1 MAASE
6 ETIRLQRKLRLS
18 VDAVVAD
25 GIRDLTRAWA
35 TAWDEIGRDLNT
47 ALVDALT
54 AGQISRAQL
63 LKAERLKRA
72 LATAATSLEDLSQN
86 AGVRILGD
94 LRGVIDTAG
103 SAQASIIDSQLPRNA
118 SQLVDLDAWSRVDP
132 RQVDAI
138 VRRSTQQI
146 TSTLRP
152 LSGQAYDV
160 VQRELI
166 RSVASG
172 SNPKVAARRMIQRA
186 EQGFN
191 GGLTRA
197 MVVSRT
203 EIIDAH
209 RTAAAVGQAP
219 HADVLA
225 GWTWV
230 ASLTPRTCP
239 ACLGKH
245 GETFPLTEPGPLGH
259 QQCRCARVPVTKSWA
274 DLGFDGIEEPPS
286 LIPDADAFFASLSP
300 AEKYE
305 LLGQDRYRAWAAGN
319 YPRSRWAARR
329 ESSGWRDSYVPSKPP
344 VTPASTAGRS
354 GSPHMPDDGPAMGPV
369 LGTLEQQI
377 YQKAPPL
384 QRGLGVSARSL
395 DEANANFWHTYVP
408 DGEDRTTALL
418 QYFKETEDLVKQIAR
433 DVEAG
438 SVRSRATSGKIGS
451 LYRAMQGDR
460 ASGMAAGGYNLEDF
474 KTDLTSAAERLL
486 ARPVEEIG
494 TIYRGIGL
502 RTFHDLSTDD
512 GIRAALADVQF
523 RDWFYVSASPI
534 ERVAEQYM
542 RRGVTRIMMII
553 TDARGVVLSSMGRMA
568 PHPEVLLRGQ
578 IVVDDDYHV
587 VDDVLM
593 ITGRWTP

>member
-6 ETIRLQRKLRLS
+6 ETIRLQRQLRIS

-25 GIRDLTRAWA
+25 EIRDLTRAWA

-54 AGQISRAQL
+54 AGQVTRAQM
-63 LKAERLKRA
+63 LKAERLKKA
-72 LATAATSLEDLSQN
+72 LSTIGTRLEDLSQN

-118 SQLVDLDAWSRVDP
+118 SQMVDLDAWSRVDP

-152 LSGQAYDV
+152 LSGKAYDV

-245 GETFPLTEPGPLGH
+245 GEVFPLTEPGPLGH
-259 QQCRCARVPVTKSWA
+259 QQCRCSRVPTTKSWA
-274 DLGFDGIEEPPS
+274 DLGFDGITEPPS
-286 LIPDADAFFASLSP
+286 LIPDADAFFARLSP
-300 AEKYE
+300 AEKYD
-305 LLGQDRYRAWAAGN
+305 LLGQDRYRAWAGGK
-319 YPRSRWAARR
+319 YPRSEWAARR
-329 ESSGWRDSYVPSKPP
+329 TSTGWRDSFVPSKPP
-344 VTPASTAGRS
+344 ATPRMTPSA
-354 GSPHMPDDGPAMGPV
+354 GPAVPPPGWDMGPI
-369 LGTLEQQI
+369 LGTVEQQI
-377 YQKAPPL
+377 YQKARPL
-384 QRGLGVSARSL
+384 QVGPDLRTV
-395 DEANANFWHTYVP
+395 DQNTANHWHTYVP
-408 DGEDRTTALL
+408 DTEDRTTALL
-418 QYFKETEDLVKQIAR
+418 QYWKPTEDLVKQIAA
-433 DVEAG
+433 DITAS
-438 SVRSRATSGKIGS
+438 SVRSRATSGKIGTT
-451 LYRAMQGDR
+451 YRAFEGMR
-460 ASGMAAGGYNLEDF
+460 SSGIADGGYSLDDF
-474 KTDLTSAAERLL
+474 KTDLTAAAERLL
-486 ARPVEEIG
+486 AREVEDVG
-494 TIYRGIGL
+494 LVYRGLNLPTRFPI
-502 RTFHDLSTDD
+502 DTDE
-512 GIRAALADVQF
+512 GRRAAVAVVQLE
-523 RDWFYVSASPI
+523 DWWHVSATTLPD
-534 ERVAEQYM
+534 VAKVY
-542 RRGVTRIMMII
+542 
-553 TDARGVVLSSMGRMA
+553 ARGSGTRVLLRIDGAAGIVLSSMGRMA
-568 PHPEVLLRGQ
+568 PSTEILLSGGFDVERYDAVGSVLT
-578 IVVDDDYHV
+578 IY
-587 VDDVLM
+587 
-593 ITGRWTP
+593 GRWRP